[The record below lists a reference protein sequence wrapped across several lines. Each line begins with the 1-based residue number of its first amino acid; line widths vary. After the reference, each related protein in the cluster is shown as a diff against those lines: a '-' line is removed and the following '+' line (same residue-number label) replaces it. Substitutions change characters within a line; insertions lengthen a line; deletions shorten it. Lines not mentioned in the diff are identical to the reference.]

1 MTSARQALLAFALVA
16 LPAAAAEQPRL
27 SNGRLETRSAAAGL
41 EAAVRPLLRATTA
54 PAWIGWSVATD
65 RERQMCCWD
74 SWNDGGSCCSGCR
87 LEGRGSYG
95 SSTSS
100 RDGVVKLEGNRE
112 MFVLLRAESGEL
124 TKLRTF
130 SPDCSL
136 DAGGTTL
143 YWLEGARDAES
154 VRFLAGFLEDKG
166 GSRAT
171 QKLAD
176 QALSAVA
183 FHAEPAAIELL
194 IERARRGE
202 ASHVRGQA
210 LFWLAQRAGD
220 KAVQAIARA
229 LEDDPETEVKKKA
242 VFALSQLPRDEGVP
256 LLIQTA
262 RNNKNAAVR
271 KQAFFWLG
279 QSKDARAL
287 AFFEEVLK

>member
-1 MTSARQALLAFALVA
+1 MKPASLLALALVA
-16 LPAAAAEQPRL
+16 FPAAAEQPRL
-27 SNGRLETRSAAAGL
+27 SNGRLEPRSAAAGL
-41 EAAVRPLLRATTA
+41 ESTLGPLLKTSVPT
-54 PAWIGWSVATD
+54 WIGWSVATD

-74 SWNDGGSCCSGCR
+74 SGRDDGCCSGCR
-87 LEGRGSYG
+87 LEGDRGNFS
-95 SSTSS
+95 SSTRS
-100 RDGVVKLEGNRE
+100 RDGVVKLEGDRE
-112 MFVLLRAESGEL
+112 MHVLLRVEAGAV

-130 SPDCSL
+130 SPDCAL

-143 YWLEGARDAES
+143 HWLEGVRATES
-154 VRFLAGFLEDKG
+154 VRFLGTFLQDSS
-166 GSRAT
+166 GSRTT

-176 QALSAVA
+176 QALSALA
-183 FHAEPAAIELL
+183 FHAEPGAIDML
-194 IERARRGE
+194 IDRARRGE
-202 ASHVRGQA
+202 PSRVRGQA

-262 RNNKNAAVR
+262 RTNKNPAVR

>member
-1 MTSARQALLAFALVA
+1 MKPASLLALALVA
-16 LPAAAAEQPRL
+16 FPAAAEQPRL
-27 SNGRLETRSAAAGL
+27 SNGRLEPRSAAAGL
-41 EAAVRPLLRATTA
+41 EAAVRPLLRATTP

-74 SWNDGGSCCSGCR
+74 SWRDGACCSGCR
-87 LEGRGSYG
+87 LEGHGNFT
-95 SSTSS
+95 SSTGV
-100 RDGVVKLEGNRE
+100 RDGAVKLEGDRE
-112 MFVLLRAESGEL
+112 MHVLLRIEAGEV

-130 SPDCSL
+130 SPDCAL

-143 YWLEGARDAES
+143 HWLEGVRPAES

-176 QALSAVA
+176 QALSALA
-183 FHAEPAAIELL
+183 FHAEPGAIDLL
-194 IERARRGE
+194 IDRARRGE
-202 ASHVRGQA
+202 TSRVRGQA

-220 KAVQAIARA
+220 RAVQAIARA

-242 VFALSQLPRDEGVP
+242 VFALSQLPKDEGVP

-262 RNNKNAAVR
+262 RTNRNPAVR

-279 QSKDARAL
+279 QSKDPRAL